1 MSVQVVYKNKVKS
14 TISGHVVIF
23 ADDKFNYEIPKTLIS
38 NNESIYI
45 KKILKNYNS
54 QYNKLFT
61 INISEKKSVIIIVS
75 KKNLMDIDIENLGAN
90 LYDFVNKSSI
100 SKIYISN
107 NILSEKENSSF
118 LSHFVHGFKL
128 KSYKFDT
135 YKGEKNKKIASIEIV
150 GLKKIRIYYKV
161 TLPKIK
167 NQSKDN

>member
-38 NNESIYI
+38 NNENIYI

-61 INISEKKSVIIIVS
+61 INISEKKSVIIIFL

-90 LYDFVNKSSI
+90 LYDFVNKSAI

-107 NILSEKENSSF
+107 NILSEKKFSF

-135 YKGEKNKKIASIEIV
+135 YKGEKNKKIASIEIMI
-150 GLKKIRIYYKV
+150 KK
-161 TLPKIK
+161 
-167 NQSKDN
+167 